1 MTDHAWGITLDG
13 RPVVFREPRQSDVT
27 ITIRDTGRDGVL
39 RWQASHGEY
48 ADTGET
54 WPQALYALAGW
65 LIDAEADGR
74 VLR

>member
-1 MTDHAWGITLDG
+1 MSDDILGVTLDG
-13 RPVVFREPRQSDVT
+13 RVIEFREPKRPDVT
-27 ITIRDTGRDGVL
+27 IRIYDTGQPGVL
-39 RWQASHGEY
+39 RWLASHGEY

-54 WPQALYALAGW
+54 WSQALYALAGW